1 MFASRQMLKNR
12 HLSDESN
19 SFLLMLEAEATLGHR
34 DCSQQYT
41 EEPCLISFLISGCQT
56 SQLGKAIDS
65 ETATPGQAAA
75 KNNFIYITESILS
88 SDSMLAPHHRSMS
101 KEHTRDQMYRV
112 FSKLSCRGL
121 SSLPSSSGLFSIHI
135 QMYFVLNTQNN
146 ATRFQN
152 ALLQKYPK
160 IQRS

>member
-41 EEPCLISFLISGCQT
+41 EEPCLISFFISGCQA

-75 KNNFIYITESILS
+75 KNNFIYITASILS

-101 KEHTRDQMYRV
+101 QKHTRDQMCHH
-112 FSKLSCRGL
+112 FSKLSCRGWAPC
-121 SSLPSSSGLFSIHI
+121 LPVQAYLAHTYKCI
-135 QMYFVLNTQNN
+135 LC
-146 ATRFQN
+146 
-152 ALLQKYPK
+152 
-160 IQRS
+160 

>member
-19 SFLLMLEAEATLGHR
+19 SLLMLEAEATLGHR
-34 DCSQQYT
+34 DYSQQYT
-41 EEPCLISFLISGCQT
+41 EEPCLISFLISECQT

-101 KEHTRDQMYRV
+101 KEHTRDQMYHV

-135 QMYFVLNTQNN
+135 QMYFVLKTQNN
-146 ATRFQN
+146 ATRF
-152 ALLQKYPK
+152 LECPVTE
-160 IQRS
+160 IP